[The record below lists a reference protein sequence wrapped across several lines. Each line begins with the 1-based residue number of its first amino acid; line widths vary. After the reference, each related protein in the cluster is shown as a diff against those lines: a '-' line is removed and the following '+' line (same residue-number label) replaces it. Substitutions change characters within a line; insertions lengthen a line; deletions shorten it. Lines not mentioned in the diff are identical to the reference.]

1 MDFLSSLLFGF
12 KIVADPVNLL
22 FCFAGVFLGTLM
34 GVLPGIGPTAGISL
48 LLPMTFGL
56 PTVSSII
63 MLAGIFYGVQYGGS
77 TTSILVNIPGEAS
90 SIVTCI
96 DGYQMAKQG
105 RAGPALGIAAFAS
118 LIGGTVSLIG
128 LMFLA
133 VPLASI
139 AVEFGPAEY
148 FSLICTTM
156 IISIYIAGGSF
167 YKGFIVMIVGI
178 LLGTVGMDPI
188 LGRTRFTFGSGTLID
203 GIGLVPVAMGL
214 FGVSEVLLNLEESLE
229 RVIFKTR
236 VKNLLPNRED
246 WKRSIGPIS
255 RGSVL
260 GFFLGI
266 LPGGG
271 AILASFVSY
280 ALEKKFSKHPE
291 KFGSGA
297 IEGVA
302 GPETANNAAAGGS
315 FVPLLALGIP
325 PNVVMALLMGA
336 LIIHDVAPGPTLIGK
351 HPEIFWG
358 VIASMYVGNVMLLFL
373 NLPLVGLWVK
383 LLKVPYRILMPLI
396 LLFCV
401 IGSYSLNSNVTEVLI
416 MIIFGVAGYILKKLD
431 FEAAP
436 LMVAFILGP
445 MWESSFRQ
453 SLILSDGSF
462 SIFFIKPISLCALLV
477 SLFFV
482 VAAGVSYYRKANAKE
497 SDHGVRGV
505 TR

>member
-1 MDFLSSLLFGF
+1 MEFLPNLLFGF
-12 KIVADPVNLL
+12 KVVADPLNLL

-34 GVLPGIGPTAGISL
+34 GVLPGIGPTAGISM

-56 PTVSSII
+56 PPVSSII

-90 SIVTCI
+90 SIVTCL

-105 RAGPALGIAAFAS
+105 RAGPALGIAAFGS

-133 VPLASI
+133 VPLAGI
-139 AVEFGPAEY
+139 AVQFGPPEY

-167 YKGFIVMIVGI
+167 YKGVVIMIVGV

-188 LGRTRFTFGSGTLID
+188 VGRTRFTFGSGTLVD

-214 FGVSEVLLNLEESLE
+214 FGVSEVLLNLEESLD
-229 RVIFKTR
+229 RIIFKAR
-236 VKNLLPNRED
+236 VKNLFPNRED
-246 WKRSIGPIS
+246 WRKSMGPIT
-255 RGSVL
+255 RGSFL

-271 AILASFVSY
+271 AILSSFISY
-280 ALEKKFSKHPE
+280 ALEKRVSRHPE
-291 KFGSGA
+291 DFGRGA

-336 LIIHDVAPGPTLIGK
+336 LMIHDVAPGPTLIDK

-373 NLPLVGLWVK
+373 NLPLVGVWVK
-383 LLKVPYRILMPLI
+383 LLRVPYRILMPLI

-401 IGSYSLNSNVTEVLI
+401 IGSYSLNNNVVEVMI
-416 MIIFGVAGYILKKLD
+416 MIVFGIAGYFLKKFE

-436 LMVAFILGP
+436 MMVAFILGP
-445 MWESSFRQ
+445 MWETCFRQ

-462 SIFFIKPISLCALLV
+462 AIFLIKPISLGALLV
-477 SLFFV
+477 SLSFV
-482 VAAGVSYYRKANAKE
+482 VAAGVSYYRKARTE
-497 SDHGVRGV
+497 EL